1 MTGVLPATMRSP
13 MSRVGRFR
21 PTESGEGLRMDGRV
35 LTKERCICGGRFGR
49 VIEDRR
55 VEGWFDSELR
65 CADCGRRPGRYFL
78 RLSGLKVYREP
89 KSGEPLATWR
99 QAFRLLEKI
108 RGEKQSIG
116 YGVSG
121 HGLDGLKP
129 YVDRRTVGMEH
140 IVEWKKKMSERVVVD
155 VGHQEEE
162 NGEEVGMNLS
172 VHPENNL
179 TPALPI
185 NTSHSDPLQGI
196 NNDKRTGLQAKT
208 KKEAMKRV
216 RLIGLV
222 TSVRLIQTKTGKMM
236 AVATCDSFDFKF
248 TILVFSKE
256 YEALSPLLEEDKILL
271 VEGILRG
278 NEENGEMA
286 VTAQTIRASTITSI
300 RQQANDVNLFDA
312 RTLVNLSGFTE
323 EVCENTESGTSE
335 IKENLPMET
344 DIQETGEEDEGVN
357 PYVHPKEYVI
367 TVPSSACRQDL
378 VDLKTYLEGF
388 TKGSIQVFIDIQ

>member
-1 MTGVLPATMRSP
+1 MSAVQKENEKKLSTSQIGLFDLGHHNTEHLRFSLEKAKP
-13 MSRVGRFR
+13 MSF
-21 PTESGEGLRMDGRV
+21 E
-35 LTKERCICGGRFGR
+35 ER
-49 VIEDRR
+49 
-55 VEGWFDSELR
+55 
-65 CADCGRRPGRYFL
+65 
-78 RLSGLKVYREP
+78 
-89 KSGEPLATWR
+89 
-99 QAFRLLEKI
+99 I

-271 VEGILRG
+271 IDGIFRG

-300 RQQANDVNLFDA
+300 RQQAQDMNLFDPKA
-312 RTLVNLSGFTE
+312 FVNLSGFTE
-323 EVCENTESGTSE
+323 TANE
-335 IKENLPMET
+335 P
-344 DIQETGEEDEGVN
+344 GEEN
-357 PYVHPKEYVI
+357 
-367 TVPSSACRQDL
+367 
-378 VDLKTYLEGF
+378 
-388 TKGSIQVFIDIQ
+388 